1 MIHVYIY
8 DIYIYIYDVYIYIY
22 IFDIYIYLLYI
33 YTYIHMCMIYIYI
46 YKYIH
51 IHTIFSWM
59 MQIIG
64 TFANPCFVLKPI
76 PVFLITRRVT
86 FASPWLPELQVFPCG
101 VIINEATQTGWFLL
115 GKAPFEWMMTGG
127 TRVPLFQETPMWFAR
142 ESEILP
148 FW

>member
-1 MIHVYIY
+1 MYIFM
-8 DIYIYIYDVYIYIY
+8 IYIYMMSTYIY
-22 IFDIYIYLLYI
+22 IFDIYIFIIYI
-33 YTYIHMCMIYIYI
+33 YIHTYVYDIYI